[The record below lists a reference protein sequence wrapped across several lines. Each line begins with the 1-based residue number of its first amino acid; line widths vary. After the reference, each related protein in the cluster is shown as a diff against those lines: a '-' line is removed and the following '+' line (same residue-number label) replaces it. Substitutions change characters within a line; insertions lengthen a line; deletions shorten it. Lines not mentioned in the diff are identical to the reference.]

1 MKLKKKTKRVILLL
15 FIILLAIAGFFIYDK
30 YFNKTVRKAITID
43 KIPAYGYN
51 LKDNKPPKYIKMFR
65 ELKDILTEKP
75 VDKEKYAK
83 KITQMFI
90 YDFYSLQD
98 KSVKTDVGGVD
109 FVHPDVLKNFLE
121 NAENTYYKYVESN
134 LYNNRKQSLPT
145 VDEVKINKIEQTE
158 YKYNETT
165 DDKAYK
171 VNATWTY
178 TSAKYGD
185 YQNEANLIIVHDGK
199 KLYIV
204 ESIDPNAEED
214 E

>member
-83 KITQMFI
+83 KITYVI
-90 YDFYSLQD
+90 HDAITD
-98 KSVKTDVGGVD
+98 AVVKTVNYSIPDDLYADVA
-109 FVHPDVLKNFLE
+109 
-121 NAENTYYKYVESN
+121 AE
-134 LYNNRKQSLPT
+134 
-145 VDEVKINKIEQTE
+145 
-158 YKYNETT
+158 
-165 DDKAYK
+165 
-171 VNATWTY
+171 
-178 TSAKYGD
+178 GD
-185 YQNEANLIIVHDGK
+185 YIETA
-199 KLYIV
+199 
-204 ESIDPNAEED
+204 
-214 E
+214 